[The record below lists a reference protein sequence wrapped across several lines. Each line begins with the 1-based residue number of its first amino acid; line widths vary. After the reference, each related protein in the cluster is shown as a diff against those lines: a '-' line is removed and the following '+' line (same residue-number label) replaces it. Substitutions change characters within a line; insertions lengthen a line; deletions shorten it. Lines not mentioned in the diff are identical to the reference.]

1 MKGACARNAA
11 RLWIV
16 VAVFGACAGA
26 QPPTDFEAPVRG
38 PDLTPRQW
46 TSLLMAWCERLRS
59 DPDAS
64 QALESSTLAMLPS
77 DEGFSIVEANWNLLT
92 HVQAKRLVMEAFF
105 HERQNPRL
113 ALISGEL
120 HAFRAHPRLVDVL
133 HLGTEDPILEVRQVA
148 FDLLRGVAFRDFTG
162 NPEAYTRWREHNRAL
177 PLTEVLVNSSYD
189 LVPRLSLGDDQQVQG
204 VLAMLAERG
213 QAIGAVPELKGALI
227 EAGLLDVLAALLKA
241 RTKPEVTSE
250 TGESGVEELFSV
262 LAYLMPDEAY
272 LRREILP
279 LTQDKTAG
287 DTLRQHARLLL
298 MAHPDLRRELLLEQL
313 RGGEDLEVEA
323 LILEQLGAS
332 RDPKA
337 IPPLIAI
344 IEADQGNARNT
355 KERVG
360 RLGLAPLTG
369 VPYDDSHT
377 GPWWR
382 RWWAENKDN
391 YPPDAKEPALP
402 SR

>member
-1 MKGACARNAA
+1 
-11 RLWIV
+11 
-16 VAVFGACAGA
+16 
-26 QPPTDFEAPVRG
+26 
-38 PDLTPRQW
+38 
-46 TSLLMAWCERLRS
+46 
-59 DPDAS
+59 
-64 QALESSTLAMLPS
+64 
-77 DEGFSIVEANWNLLT
+77 
-92 HVQAKRLVMEAFF
+92 
-105 HERQNPRL
+105 
-113 ALISGEL
+113 
-120 HAFRAHPRLVDVL
+120 
-133 HLGTEDPILEVRQVA
+133 
-148 FDLLRGVAFRDFTG
+148 
-162 NPEAYTRWREHNRAL
+162 